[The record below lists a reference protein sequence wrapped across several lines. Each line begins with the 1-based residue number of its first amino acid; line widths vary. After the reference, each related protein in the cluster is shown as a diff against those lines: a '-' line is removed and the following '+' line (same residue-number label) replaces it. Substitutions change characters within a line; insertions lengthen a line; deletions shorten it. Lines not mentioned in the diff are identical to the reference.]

1 MNKES
6 RLPVN
11 LQFFAE
17 GSAGSAAGGTAGS
30 GGAANAQQDQSG
42 AAQSGQAAQ
51 QTGTPVIDYA
61 KIQQMLDGTL
71 AAKEDTA
78 LKAYFKQQGLSQQE
92 AEQAMSEFKAQK
104 ARNQPDVNAMQTQLS
119 QAQAEVCQAK
129 IENAATMAAIGM
141 GLDAKTI
148 PYVLKMADLSAVM
161 GQDGKINEETLK
173 NALNK
178 VLENVPALKPQAAG
192 TAGFTQVGATS
203 GSQQSTNSE
212 DALKKAFGLS

>member
-1 MNKES
+1 MNREN

-17 GSAGSAAGGTAGS
+17 GTEGAGAAG
-30 GGAANAQQDQSG
+30 ANQNG
-42 AAQSGQAAQ
+42 AAQTGQAAQ
-51 QTGTPVIDYA
+51 QASAPAVDYA

-104 ARNQPDVNAMQTQLS
+104 AKNQPDVNAMQTQLS
-119 QAQAEVCQAK
+119 QAQAEVSQAK
-129 IENAATMAAIGM
+129 VENAATMAAIGM

-148 PYVLKMADLSAVM
+148 PYVLKMADLSTVM

-178 VLENVPALKPQAAG
+178 VLEDVPALKPQTANS
-192 TAGFTQVGATS
+192 AGFTQVGAQS
-203 GSQQSTNSE
+203 GSQQTASE
-212 DALKKAFGLS
+212 EALKKAFGL